1 MDSVICPSEK
11 EQEVFFVYTELEH
24 DLKAIRTNLLA
35 FVKWILFALVIGGI
49 VGVVGSFF
57 HHAIDWGTELRAA
70 HWWLIFLLPVAGII
84 IVASYQLTR
93 MTDDKGTE
101 FVIASVREGKPL
113 RFRTAP
119 LIFLGTVLTHMTG
132 GSAGREGAAL
142 QLGSC
147 ISGSLGRVLK
157 LDAKDERVFTMCGM
171 SAGFSALF
179 GTPLAAAIF
188 AMEVES
194 IGVMYYAA
202 LVPCV
207 LSALIA
213 NLISSLLGVQSTA
226 FTLIE
231 TPTFSPA
238 VFLQVLVLG
247 ILFGALASVFCR
259 CMHLGGALYSKVKNP
274 YVRVALGGALVI
286 VLTLIEGSGD
296 YNGAGMEVIN
306 RALAGDVVPWAFLL
320 KIIFT
325 VVTLGAGF
333 KGGEIVPC
341 FFVGATFGCLMAP
354 LLGMDAGFGAALGMV
369 AVFCGV
375 TNSPMTSILL
385 GYELFGGQG
394 VALMALCAAVS
405 YLLSGYSGL
414 YHEQK
419 IMYSKTEPV
428 FINRKSGDSD

>member
-1 MDSVICPSEK
+1 MHSEIK
-11 EQEVFFVYTELEH
+11 H
-24 DLKAIRTNLLA
+24 DLKAIRTNVLA
-35 FVKWILFALVIGGI
+35 FFKWILFALITGGI
-49 VGVVGSFF
+49 VGVVGSLF
-57 HHAIDWGTELRAA
+57 HHAIDHGTALRGEYP
-70 HWWLIFLLPVAGII
+70 WLLFLLPVAGVI
-84 IVASYQLTR
+84 IVASYQVTR
-93 MTDDKGTE
+93 MSDDKGTE
-101 FVIASVREGKPL
+101 FVISAVREGKAL

-119 LIFLGTVLTHMTG
+119 LIFLGTVLTHLTG

-142 QLGSC
+142 QLGGC
-147 ISGSLGRVLK
+147 ISGSLGRVLR
-157 LDAKDERVFTMCGM
+157 LDAKDERIITMCGM

-179 GTPLAAAIF
+179 GTPLAAAVF

-213 NLISSLLGVQSTA
+213 NLISTAMGVQSTA
-226 FTLIE
+226 FTLTAVPE
-231 TPTFSPA
+231 FSA
-238 VFLQVLVLG
+238 VVFLQVLVLG
-247 ILFGALASVFCR
+247 IAFAVLASLFCR
-259 CMHLGGALYSKVKNP
+259 GMHLGSHLYQKVANP
-274 YVRVALGGALVI
+274 YLRVILGGVI
-286 VLTLIEGSGD
+286 VIALTLLEGSGN
-296 YNGAGMEVIN
+296 YNGAGMDIITQ
-306 RALAGDVVPWAFLL
+306 ALTGSAVPWAFAL
-320 KIIFT
+320 KILFT

-341 FFVGATFGCLMAP
+341 FFVGATFGCVCAP
-354 LLGMDAGFGAALGMV
+354 LIGMDAGFGAALGMV

-414 YHEQK
+414 YHAQK
-419 IMYSKTEPV
+419 ILYSKTEPV
-428 FINRKSGDSD
+428 YINHSGDDQS